1 MRKLIYLMV
10 LFGILTVFS
19 SCSDAMEDELFTPED
34 IILETG
40 DGTSEDENVPDPP
53 EGMKKV
59 K

>member
-1 MRKLIYLMV
+1 MRKLIYLMF
-10 LFGILTVFS
+10 LSGILTVFS

-34 IILETG
+34 MVLETG
-40 DGTSEDENVPDPP
+40 DGTSEDEAIPDPP

>member
-1 MRKLIYLMV
+1 MV

>member
-1 MRKLIYLMV
+1 MFLS
-10 LFGILTVFS
+10 GILTVFS

-34 IILETG
+34 MVLETG
-40 DGTSEDENVPDPP
+40 DGTSEDEAIPDPP